1 MTTPFARPA
10 AASGGGSPGIVGLN
24 GLSDAAGERATPPL
38 PPVALR
44 GGVCAAAAA
53 AARLGVAT
61 ADGGADGGADSGAAV
76 VAADD
81 GGGRSA
87 GAKI

>member
-24 GLSDAAGERATPPL
+24 GLSDAAGERATAPL

-44 GGVCAAAAA
+44 GGVCAAAA